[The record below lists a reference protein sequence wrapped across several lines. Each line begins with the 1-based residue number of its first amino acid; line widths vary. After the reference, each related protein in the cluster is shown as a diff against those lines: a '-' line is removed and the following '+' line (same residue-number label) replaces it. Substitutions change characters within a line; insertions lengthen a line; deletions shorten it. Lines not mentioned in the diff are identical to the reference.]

1 MDLSAFG
8 SNVLGALTVAGMAGI
23 AYCVKNKMKH
33 SECDLNMPCL
43 KIRSHEDDETR
54 NTIRQEVLDE
64 LRKEGLLLSSP
75 HLSNDR
81 EISRRANQ
89 AHRSPSSRWIA
100 LSFSPCLRSLWAHQ
114 GSEPGRVTGYDG
126 RARIYVPD
134 TVFAQRL
141 PSCFQ
146 NTR

>member
-64 LRKEGLLLSSP
+64 LRKEGLL
-75 HLSNDR
+75 
-81 EISRRANQ
+81 
-89 AHRSPSSRWIA
+89 RSPPRIITPVPRDIEEGEPSPPLPVIEMDSPVL
-100 LSFSPCLRSLWAHQ
+100 LSVPAFSPFEGGPPRK
-114 GSEPGRVTGYDG
+114 
-126 RARIYVPD
+126 RAR
-134 TVFAQRL
+134 TGNL
-141 PSCFQ
+141 L
-146 NTR
+146 

>member
-64 LRKEGLLLSSP
+64 LRKDGLLLSMPTPVPAIKGSKGVPRDIEEGEPSP
-75 HLSNDR
+75 PLPVIAMDSPVLLSVP
-81 EISRRANQ
+81 A
-89 AHRSPSSRWIA
+89 
-100 LSFSPCLRSLWAHQ
+100 FSLGPPRK
-114 GSEPGRVTGYDG
+114 
-126 RARIYVPD
+126 RAR
-134 TVFAQRL
+134 TGNRL
-141 PSCFQ
+141 
-146 NTR
+146 

>member
-64 LRKEGLLLSSP
+64 LRKEGLL
-75 HLSNDR
+75 
-81 EISRRANQ
+81 
-89 AHRSPSSRWIA
+89 RSPPRIVTPGPTPAPTPPVKRPRDIEEGEPSPVIA
-100 LSFSPCLRSLWAHQ
+100 MDSPVLLSVPAFSLGPPRK
-114 GSEPGRVTGYDG
+114 
-126 RARIYVPD
+126 RAR
-134 TVFAQRL
+134 TGNRL
-141 PSCFQ
+141 
-146 NTR
+146 

>member
-64 LRKEGLLLSSP
+64 LRKEGLL
-75 HLSNDR
+75 
-81 EISRRANQ
+81 
-89 AHRSPSSRWIA
+89 RSPPRIVTPAPTPPVKRPRDIEEGEPSPPLPVIEDSPVL
-100 LSFSPCLRSLWAHQ
+100 LSVPAFSPFEGGPPRK
-114 GSEPGRVTGYDG
+114 
-126 RARIYVPD
+126 RAR
-134 TVFAQRL
+134 TGNL
-141 PSCFQ
+141 L
-146 NTR
+146 

>member
-64 LRKEGLLLSSP
+64 L
-75 HLSNDR
+75 
-81 EISRRANQ
+81 
-89 AHRSPSSRWIA
+89 
-100 LSFSPCLRSLWAHQ
+100 
-114 GSEPGRVTGYDG
+114 
-126 RARIYVPD
+126 
-134 TVFAQRL
+134 
-141 PSCFQ
+141 
-146 NTR
+146 

>member
-64 LRKEGLLLSSP
+64 LRKEGLL
-75 HLSNDR
+75 
-81 EISRRANQ
+81 
-89 AHRSPSSRWIA
+89 RSPPRILTPVPTPVKRPRDIEEGEPSPPLPVIEDSPVL
-100 LSFSPCLRSLWAHQ
+100 LSVPAFSLGPPRK
-114 GSEPGRVTGYDG
+114 
-126 RARIYVPD
+126 RAR
-134 TVFAQRL
+134 TGNRL
-141 PSCFQ
+141 
-146 NTR
+146 

>member
-64 LRKEGLLLSSP
+64 LRKEGLL
-75 HLSNDR
+75 
-81 EISRRANQ
+81 
-89 AHRSPSSRWIA
+89 RSPPRILTPVPTPVKRPRDIEEGEPSPPLPVIEDSPVL
-100 LSFSPCLRSLWAHQ
+100 LSVPAFSLGPPRK
-114 GSEPGRVTGYDG
+114 
-126 RARIYVPD
+126 RAR
-134 TVFAQRL
+134 TGSRL
-141 PSCFQ
+141 
-146 NTR
+146 

>member
-54 NTIRQEVLDE
+54 NTIREEVLNE
-64 LRKEGLLLSSP
+64 LRKEGLLRSP
-75 HLSNDR
+75 PR
-81 EISRRANQ
+81 TPVPSRRVPTPPVK
-89 AHRSPSSRWIA
+89 RPRDIEEGEPSPQLPVVAMDSPVL
-100 LSFSPCLRSLWAHQ
+100 LSVPAFSLPPRK
-114 GSEPGRVTGYDG
+114 
-126 RARIYVPD
+126 RAR
-134 TVFAQRL
+134 TGNRL
-141 PSCFQ
+141 
-146 NTR
+146 

>member
-54 NTIRQEVLDE
+54 NTIREEVLNE
-64 LRKEGLLLSSP
+64 LRKEGLLRSP
-75 HLSNDR
+75 PR
-81 EISRRANQ
+81 TPVPSRRVPTPPVK
-89 AHRSPSSRWIA
+89 RPRDIEEGEPSPQLPVVAMDSPVL
-100 LSFSPCLRSLWAHQ
+100 LSVPAFSPFEGGPPRK
-114 GSEPGRVTGYDG
+114 
-126 RARIYVPD
+126 RAR
-134 TVFAQRL
+134 TGNRL
-141 PSCFQ
+141 
-146 NTR
+146 

>member
-64 LRKEGLLLSSP
+64 LRKDGLL
-75 HLSNDR
+75 
-81 EISRRANQ
+81 
-89 AHRSPSSRWIA
+89 RSPPRIVTPVPTPVKRPRDIEEGEASPPLPVIA
-100 LSFSPCLRSLWAHQ
+100 MDSPVLLSVPAFSPFEGGPPRK
-114 GSEPGRVTGYDG
+114 
-126 RARIYVPD
+126 RAR
-134 TVFAQRL
+134 TGNRL
-141 PSCFQ
+141 
-146 NTR
+146 

>member
-33 SECDLNMPCL
+33 NECDLNMPCL

-64 LRKEGLLLSSP
+64 LRKDGLL
-75 HLSNDR
+75 
-81 EISRRANQ
+81 
-89 AHRSPSSRWIA
+89 RSPPRIVTPVPTPAPTPPVKRPRDIEEGEASPPLPVIEMDSPVL
-100 LSFSPCLRSLWAHQ
+100 LSVPAFSLGPPRK
-114 GSEPGRVTGYDG
+114 
-126 RARIYVPD
+126 RAR
-134 TVFAQRL
+134 TGNRL
-141 PSCFQ
+141 
-146 NTR
+146 